1 MLCLYVFISP
11 MISTSRTYAPTHRD
25 SITVDTERRFNMY
38 KTSI

>member
-1 MLCLYVFISP
+1 MLCLYVFISL

-25 SITVDTERRFNMY
+25 SIAVDTERRFNMY